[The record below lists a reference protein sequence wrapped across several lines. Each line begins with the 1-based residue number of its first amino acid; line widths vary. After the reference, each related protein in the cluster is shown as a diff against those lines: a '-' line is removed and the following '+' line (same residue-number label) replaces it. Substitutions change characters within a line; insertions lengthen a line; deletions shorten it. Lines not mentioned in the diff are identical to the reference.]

1 MPCIANLTFSSIHIS
16 NIDILRCTLI
26 SYNRVVTHNVCKMH
40 IVSEY
45 WMFSL
50 NMCFMIC
57 FLIDLLSQTI
67 SYHSCLNASYC
78 KQYPYDTVQ
87 AGRLASAV
95 SSAPRWNSSCQSL
108 DPAFFFARGCIEKSS
123 NCLSV
128 CCYNRYLPTMS
139 FRWSFLYLARFQY
152 LLPYLL
158 MQCFVSRGRQ
168 TTSAGFSITAA
179 LKGWKATC
187 FPPPS
192 SSKAIT
198 QCLPHGL
205 WVV

>member
-1 MPCIANLTFSSIHIS
+1 
-16 NIDILRCTLI
+16 
-26 SYNRVVTHNVCKMH
+26 
-40 IVSEY
+40 
-45 WMFSL
+45 MFF
-50 NMCFMIC
+50 N
-57 FLIDLLSQTI
+57 LIDLLSQTI
-67 SYHSCLNASYC
+67 SYHSCLNAPYC

-87 AGRLASAV
+87 SGRLASAV
-95 SSAPRWNSSCQSL
+95 SSAPQVEFILSVAGPGL
-108 DPAFFFARGCIEKSS
+108 FFARWCIEKSS

-128 CCYNRYLPTMS
+128 CCYHRYLPTMS

-198 QCLPHGL
+198 RCLPHGL

>member
-1 MPCIANLTFSSIHIS
+1 MQCIANLTFSSIHIS

-45 WMFSL
+45 WMFSF

-87 AGRLASAV
+87 AGRLGLRCEFGAQV
-95 SSAPRWNSSCQSL
+95 E
-108 DPAFFFARGCIEKSS
+108 FI
-123 NCLSV
+123 LSV
-128 CCYNRYLPTMS
+128 AGPGL
-139 FRWSFLYLARFQY
+139 FLCKGMHRKILATACQFVVIIDIFQ
-152 LLPYLL
+152 LCHLGDPFCIWLD
-158 MQCFVSRGRQ
+158 
-168 TTSAGFSITAA
+168 FSICCHTCSCNALCLVAA
-179 LKGWKATC
+179 KQRLQG
-187 FPPPS
+187 FP
-192 SSKAIT
+192 
-198 QCLPHGL
+198 
-205 WVV
+205 